1 MKKGVILGLIVL
13 VIAVV
18 GVFVYF
24 EIAVSEI
31 SYVSDY
37 ESEVVDNRYSV
48 KRLYS
53 SDIDIEEFN
62 QQIEKL
68 ISLEFTEDD
77 IMRAALEAGTP
88 EFYPAFHVYAHRRK
102 EDEYIELNISA
113 VQELAENQKKMD
125 YSMDNIRLEVVTNG
139 LTIKES
145 TTHSGDWSGNT
156 EISQPIV
163 NDGGTGLAVGLGK
176 FGDSTLVLDGKSG
189 TVVLQFSYDV
199 MNQALINNIV
209 MTDCFLRMDV
219 NLSFNEKGDII
230 MTCSKNPATTVA
242 EYIEQE

>member
-24 EIAVSEI
+24 EINVSEI
-31 SYVSDY
+31 FYVNDY

-125 YSMDNIRLEVVTNG
+125 FSMDNIRLEVVTNG

-145 TTHSGDWSGNT
+145 TTHSGKWDGKT

-176 FGDSTLVLDGKSG
+176 FGDSALVLDGKSG
-189 TVVLQFSYDV
+189 TVVLQFSYDI
-199 MNQALINNIV
+199 MSQALINNTV

-219 NLSFNEKGDII
+219 NLSIDEKGDII
-230 MTCSKNPATTVA
+230 MTCSKNSATTVA